1 MIKNLFLLIFVI
13 YSYNKVKAQSI
24 WTAGPMLHININDK
38 KLKCSYSLEVAYWNF
53 KGFPWS
59 IDGAIEFER
68 KKFRLYTEAQTGFG
82 LAGISSGPVF
92 EINREDK
99 KIGLGWQSSL
109 WGNYYL
115 GFDIRFRKISG
126 KKFFCLGSYFKTGF
140 NARDKNGDQIKSRS
154 NDFHKWYP

>member
-1 MIKNLFLLIFVI
+1 MKKHLFLFFIVFF
-13 YSYNKVKAQSI
+13 SEHKFKAQSI

-68 KKFRLYTEAQTGFG
+68 KKLRLYTEAQTGFG
-82 LAGISSGPVF
+82 LAGFSSGPVL
-92 EINREDK
+92 EINREEK
-99 KIGLGWQSSL
+99 KTNLGWQSSV

-115 GFDIRFRKISG
+115 GFDIRYRKING

-140 NARDKNGDQIKSRS
+140 NARDKNGNEIKSSS
-154 NDFHKWYP
+154 NNFNDLDD